1 MLFRSSVAVTDANG
15 CQGTASQSVTV
26 NQNPSVSISAN
37 GPTTFCQGGSV
48 VLSASAGSSYNWST
62 GASAQSV
69 TVDASGNYSVAVT
82 DANGCQGTA
91 SQSVVIN
98 PRPAIFMVSGGGT
111 YCSVPG
117 TGVSILLSGSETGVN
132 YTFSYT
138 GADSSVSLAGTGSS
152 LTANGFTQVGT
163 VTASAVNAITGCSN
177 NMNGSA
183 TVIQQAATRWY
194 ADGDGDGYGST
205 SNSVM
210 ACSKPAGFVANAS
223 DCNDGNASINPA
235 AAEVCNGFDD
245 NCDGAVDNGTPALP
259 TTGIMSGPV
268 FVCRSTSGNVYS
280 VAPVAGATS
289 YLWSLPT
296 GATGSSTSN
305 SITLSFSSTYAGGNI
320 CVTPRNAC
328 GSGSQRCLTNSV
340 LTSVPSQPG
349 LISGLLA
356 GVCSTETRTYSVAV
370 VSGASSYTWTVPT
383 GSSIVSG
390 QGTNS
395 IVVQFSSGFTS
406 GTLGVKANNCLG
418 SSASRAVSISRNTTT
433 PASVSGPFTSVCPG
447 SRQTYSTG
455 LVDGASVYTWAV
467 PAGAVINSGQGT
479 NSISV
484 TFPVPFSSG
493 VISVNSGTA
502 CFTSSNRSLTV
513 AALPSA
519 PSSIT
524 GPTIAVCGGSTQ
536 TYACPVSTSGA
547 TFYTWS
553 VPSGAVINSG
563 QGTTSVTVTFPA
575 GFLSGNVSVTAGN
588 ACGNSSSRTVTVRSV
603 PAQPGTIT
611 GTSSGVCGG
620 PYTYSI
626 AAVANASSYSWT
638 VPAGCTINSNTG
650 TSITMSTTA
659 AFISGNISVTAN
671 NACGSG
677 TARTLAITRVPA
689 TPSVI
694 SGPTSV
700 CPLASGLAYSVTNVA
715 GLTYNWTLPTGAS
728 VLTGAG
734 TNAITARWGS
744 VAGSISVR
752 AANACTTSSARSL
765 SVALAACRNG
775 LDEGNLQ
782 PSFSLFPNPGNG
794 RYQLMLHDVSGS
806 LKIRVYNMLGTLVF
820 ESESEDAAEMKE
832 LNLTHQPS
840 GIYLLKFTSEGF
852 EKDMK
857 VVKN

>member
-1 MLFRSSVAVTDANG
+1 
-15 CQGTASQSVTV
+15 
-26 NQNPSVSISAN
+26 
-37 GPTTFCQGGSV
+37 
-48 VLSASAGSSYNWST
+48 
-62 GASAQSV
+62 
-69 TVDASGNYSVAVT
+69 
-82 DANGCQGTA
+82 
-91 SQSVVIN
+91 
-98 PRPAIFMVSGGGT
+98 
-111 YCSVPG
+111 
-117 TGVSILLSGSETGVN
+117 
-132 YTFSYT
+132 
-138 GADSSVSLAGTGSS
+138 
-152 LTANGFTQVGT
+152 
-163 VTASAVNAITGCSN
+163 
-177 NMNGSA
+177 
-183 TVIQQAATRWY
+183 
-194 ADGDGDGYGST
+194 
-205 SNSVM
+205 
-210 ACSKPAGFVANAS
+210 
-223 DCNDGNASINPA
+223 
-235 AAEVCNGFDD
+235 
-245 NCDGAVDNGTPALP
+245 
-259 TTGIMSGPV
+259 
-268 FVCRSTSGNVYS
+268 
-280 VAPVAGATS
+280 
-289 YLWSLPT
+289 
-296 GATGSSTSN
+296 
-305 SITLSFSSTYAGGNI
+305 
-320 CVTPRNAC
+320 
-328 GSGSQRCLTNSV
+328 
-340 LTSVPSQPG
+340 
-349 LISGLLA
+349 
-356 GVCSTETRTYSVAV
+356 
-370 VSGASSYTWTVPT
+370 
-383 GSSIVSG
+383 
-390 QGTNS
+390 
-395 IVVQFSSGFTS
+395 
-406 GTLGVKANNCLG
+406 
-418 SSASRAVSISRNTTT
+418 
-433 PASVSGPFTSVCPG
+433 
-447 SRQTYSTG
+447 

-563 QGTTSVTVTFPA
+563 QGTTSVSVTFPA

-775 LDEGNLQ
+775 LDEDNLQ

-806 LKIRVYNMLGTLVF
+806 VKIRVYNMLGTLVF
-820 ESESEDAAEMKE
+820 ESASEDAEEMKE